1 MTKPFVPFAL
11 ACVVLGL
18 GCGARAPVDRAKGPV
33 ADIQILGF
41 NDFHGALEP
50 PTGSNGRIGTVAAG
64 GVEYLAAHIARLKAE
79 NPNTVVVSAGDNI
92 GASSLLSGMFHD
104 EPTIEALSAAGLEVS
119 AVGNHEFDE
128 GWEELTRLQKGGCH
142 PIDGCQDRTPF
153 SGARYG
159 TWRRTSGAA
168 DRRCFPRP
176 R

>member
-1 MTKPFVPFAL
+1 MRPGDRA
-11 ACVVLGL
+11 ARR
-18 GCGARAPVDRAKGPV
+18 ARAVDRATSPI

-79 NPNTVVVSAGDNI
+79 NPNTIVVSAGDNI

-104 EPTIEALSAAGLEVS
+104 EPTVEALSAAGLQVS
-119 AVGNHEFDE
+119 TVGNHEFDE
-128 GWEELTRLQKGGCH
+128 GWEELTRMQKGGCH
-142 PIDGCQDRTPF
+142 PVAGCQDRTPF
-153 SGARYG
+153 SGARYRISRG
-159 TWRRTSGAA
+159 QRHARRR
-168 DRRCFPRP
+168 RRCFPRP